1 MFLERT
7 PDFLCRAWLVFEIGF
22 RFWFKNPTPI
32 PFEGVESF
40 LVFCAWR
47 VRLPG
52 SATPR
57 PEAFRRV
64 WFSGASGLPA
74 CLCLRVCVCVC
85 VSASAVPA
93 VPAVRV
99 CGVAWGVEV
108 WAAAWRG
115 VAWRGACLRVCGSGR
130 DIKNPPLWA
139 GSGRG
144 LACAC
149 RVRVGG
155 LCCVCGRAS
164 WQGRRAW
171 RAWRVRRRLSCERKS
186 HGFTCELCGGFGDSE
201 AVEVVAH
208 ALGVVVHS
216 GGFSAS
222 EQTKR

>member
-7 PDFLCRAWLVFEIGF
+7 PDFLCRAWLVFGIGF
-22 RFWFKNPTPI
+22 RFWFKKPTPI

-93 VPAVRV
+93 VRV
-99 CGVAWGVEV
+99 
-108 WAAAWRG
+108 RG
-115 VAWRGACLRVCGSGR
+115 VAWRCLRCGGAWRGGVWGGGSGHR
-130 DIKNPPLWA
+130 KPA
-139 GSGRG
+139 FVGRVLG
-144 LACAC
+144 
-149 RVRVGG
+149 VGRA
-155 LCCVCGRAS
+155 CCVSRQGGRSLLRLWSCIMARAAS
-164 WQGRRAW
+164 
-171 RAWRVRRRLSCERKS
+171 
-186 HGFTCELCGGFGDSE
+186 
-201 AVEVVAH
+201 VASM
-208 ALGVVVHS
+208 A
-216 GGFSAS
+216 SAAAAIM
-222 EQTKR
+222 